1 MTRALLRTALA
12 LCTIAY
18 CAAAAAQDFPVKP
31 IRLLVGFAPGGGTD
45 VVARL
50 LAPKLIEAWGQQ
62 VVIDNRTG
70 ATGTIAAGFV
80 ALAAPDG
87 YTLLMGHASTNT
99 IAPNLYARVP
109 FDPQKDFAPVTLAGS
124 VPHLVS
130 VHPSVPVRTVQ
141 ELIALAKANP
151 GQLTTPSS
159 GYGSMSHIAGEVFM
173 HMTGTKFVHVPYK
186 GAGLSVQDLIAGQ
199 VKVSFDTTP
208 AVMAFVKAGR
218 LRALAAAAP
227 KRLASLPDLPTVAEA
242 GVPGYTMSS
251 WYGVFAP
258 ARTPPAIVRF
268 IHAAVNRA
276 QDLPDVKERMDQ
288 LGADDA
294 RTATPEAFAAMVK
307 SELARYAN
315 VVKAAVIRI
324 E

>member
-1 MTRALLRTALA
+1 
-12 LCTIAY
+12 
-18 CAAAAAQDFPVKP
+18 
-31 IRLLVGFAPGGGTD
+31 
-45 VVARL
+45 
-50 LAPKLIEAWGQQ
+50 
-62 VVIDNRTG
+62 
-70 ATGTIAAGFV
+70 
-80 ALAAPDG
+80 
-87 YTLLMGHASTNT
+87 
-99 IAPNLYARVP
+99 
-109 FDPQKDFAPVTLAGS
+109 
-124 VPHLVS
+124 
-130 VHPSVPVRTVQ
+130 VPVRTVQ

-173 HMTGTKFVHVPYK
+173 QMTGTKFVHVPYK

-218 LRALAAAAP
+218 LRGLAAATP
-227 KRLASLPDLPTVAEA
+227 KRLASLPDLPTVSEA

-258 ARTPPAIVRF
+258 ARTPPAIVRA

-276 QDLPDVKERMDQ
+276 QDLPDVKERMDE
-288 LGADDA
+288 LGADDT

-307 SELARYAN
+307 SELARFAK
-315 VVKAAVIRI
+315 VIKAAGMRI
-324 E
+324 D